1 MKTATKA
8 FRYTSFALEILE
20 RVLGSKFSVQG
31 LENLPQH
38 PVMFVANHFTRS
50 ETFFIPY
57 LIYKHTGRQV
67 RCLADAGLYSGIL
80 GKFLH
85 SVGAIST
92 KNSKR
97 DNIILHDLISGEYD
111 WMIYPEGGMI
121 KSKEIKNEGSFMSY
135 TPYRIGPV
143 RTGSAVLAL
152 KSQLYRD
159 NLNEAFEKNN
169 SDSLRE
175 LEKNLNTSYRQSFK
189 EINTYVVPL
198 NITYYPIRPGEN
210 KIKKL
215 IGRLIKKVPTQL
227 AEELEIEGNL
237 LLGADINVS
246 FGKPINLAEYAKTA
260 RSAIQQLPII
270 QSETKNN
277 FILRY
282 LRSRLTSDFMGQIY
296 ANIQINLDHIFS
308 AALYHF
314 DEIEIEIGRL
324 KRVVYLTAAML
335 QKNKKYRL
343 NRSLFEENLV
353 KIFVDEPHQEFDSVF
368 NLARKQGIIEEVFG
382 GKIRIKKSVFEKKC
396 DFHEIRLENTL
407 QVIVNEF
414 FLLEGANAVVKRN
427 AKSSDDELRK
437 KVFDKIHHCDL
448 ENFHRDYDIHFDKN
462 FSKDKS
468 IGAPFF
474 LDSRVKASAKVRS
487 TAVLLIHGYKS
498 APKEVAALANFLNG
512 FGLKVYAVRLRGH
525 GTAPADLK
533 NVTWQEWYDSVQ
545 RGYAALQNIATR
557 VVIVGFST
565 GGLLALLSCSHKKN
579 YAKKLCGIVS
589 INAATKLV
597 GIKTRM
603 VPGINL
609 WNEMLDKFHVEKGKF
624 EFVDDA
630 PENPDI
636 NYGRNYIKAVNE
648 LEKLMAICE
657 GNLQNVIVPALIIQA
672 DSDPVVDSQSGK
684 TIYKKIHSAQKFLAE
699 PNFSNHV
706 IINSEGKEE
715 IFEMIREFLVKI
727 KII

>member
-31 LENLPQH
+31 LEKLPQH

-67 RCLADAGLYSGIL
+67 RCLADESLYSGIL

-85 SVGAIST
+85 SIGAVST

-111 WMIYPEGGMI
+111 WMIYPEGSMI

-152 KSQLYRD
+152 KSQLYRE
-159 NLNEAFEKNN
+159 NLSEAFENN
-169 SDSLRE
+169 NFDSLRE
-175 LEKNLNTSYRQSFK
+175 LEKNLNTSYRQYFK
-189 EINTYVVPL
+189 EINTHVVPL

-210 KIKKL
+210 KVKKL
-215 IGRLIKKVPTQL
+215 ISRLIKKIPTQL

-246 FGKPINLAEYAKTA
+246 FGEPINLAEYAKVT
-260 RSAIQQLPII
+260 RGKIKQLPII

-282 LRSRLTSDFMGQIY
+282 LRSRLTSDFMEQIY
-296 ANIQINLDHIFS
+296 SNIQINLDHIFG
-308 AALYHF
+308 AALHHF
-314 DEIEIEIGRL
+314 DETEIEIGRL

-335 QKNKKYRL
+335 QKSKRYRL

-353 KIFVDEPHQEFDSVF
+353 KIFIDEPHQEFDSVF
-368 NLARKQGIIEEVFG
+368 NLACKQGIIEEVFG

-407 QVIVNEF
+407 QVIANEF
-414 FLLEGANAVVKRN
+414 FLLEGANALVKRN
-427 AKSSDDELRK
+427 AKISDEELRR
-437 KVFDKIHHCDL
+437 KVFNEIYHYDL
-448 ENFHRDYDIHFDKN
+448 ANFDRDYDINFDKN

-474 LDSRVKASAKVRS
+474 LDSRVKASAKVRATS
-487 TAVLLIHGYKS
+487 ILLVHGYKS
-498 APKEVAALANFLNG
+498 APKEVAALADFLNG

-533 NVTWQEWYDSVQ
+533 DVTWQEWYDSVQ

-557 VVIVGFST
+557 IVIVGFST
-565 GGLLALLSCSHKKN
+565 GGLLGLLSCAHKKN

-589 INAATKLV
+589 INAAIKLV
-597 GIKTRM
+597 SIKARM
-603 VPGINL
+603 VPGINF
-609 WNEMLDKFHVEKGKF
+609 WNEMLDKFHIEKGKF
-624 EFVDDA
+624 EFIDDV
-630 PENPDI
+630 PENPKI

-657 GNLQNVIVPALIIQA
+657 ENLQDVIVPALVIQA
-672 DSDPVVDSQSGK
+672 DCDPVVNPQSGK
-684 TIYKKIHSAQKFLAE
+684 TIYKKINSTQRFLAE

-715 IFEMIREFLVKI
+715 VFEMIREFLAKI